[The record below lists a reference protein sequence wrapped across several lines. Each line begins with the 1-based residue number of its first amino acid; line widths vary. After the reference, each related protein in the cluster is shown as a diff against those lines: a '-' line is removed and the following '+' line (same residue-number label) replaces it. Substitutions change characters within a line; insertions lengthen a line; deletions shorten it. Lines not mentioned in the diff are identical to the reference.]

1 LKNCRTRI
9 KELLFSL
16 HTLRNSSLKQVL
28 CSKCMSKNTQKNQAK
43 KLEELPEVSKE
54 FLRGNEK
61 LCKNILKNKK
71 SKGGPYSKTE
81 RQTRRNE
88 VYRLHFEYGYSAVKI
103 SEFLKINRNTINGDI
118 SNWYRKIGK
127 GRDVVNPGDFVIEHI
142 ERLNLL
148 RTRLREY
155 LDESSNLQEKLAVE
169 RQILDVE
176 SKIGYTVMK
185 AFHSQEQF
193 GKQVTHWLNKWMKE
207 NKKEARYISYG
218 DYLRVPG
225 KSYEKI
231 RHLIKEG

>member
-1 LKNCRTRI
+1 
-9 KELLFSL
+9 
-16 HTLRNSSLKQVL
+16 
-28 CSKCMSKNTQKNQAK
+28 MSKNTLEKQDK
-43 KLEELPEVSKE
+43 KPEDLPDVSKE

-71 SKGGPYSKTE
+71 SNGGPYSKKE
-81 RQTRRNE
+81 RQTRRNK

-103 SEFLKINRNTINGDI
+103 SEILKINRNTINGDI
-118 SNWYRKIGK
+118 SYWYGKIGK
-127 GRDVVNPGDFVIEHI
+127 GWDGVNPDDFVMEHV

-155 LDESSNLQEKLAVE
+155 LDESFNLQEKLSVE
-169 RQILDVE
+169 KQILDVE

-185 AFHSQEQF
+185 TFQSQEYV
-193 GKQVTHWLNKWMKE
+193 GKQITHWLNKWMKE
-207 NKKEARYISYG
+207 NKKEERYISYG
-218 DYLRVPG
+218 DSVRVPG